1 MVRAPPPTAKVD
13 DRTPGEARRVEHTA
27 LQPVQVV
34 RIDLVREA
42 VDQSQAQLQ
51 AICASARKPVELET
65 WHAAVHSLAVLA
77 VFGSVGSVVRNR
89 RSRAMCAW
97 YTM

>member
-13 DRTPGEARRVEHTA
+13 DRTPGETRRVEHTA

-65 WHAAVHSLAVLA
+65 WHAAGVI
-77 VFGSVGSVVRNR
+77 RKR
-89 RSRAMCAW
+89 
-97 YTM
+97 